1 MNSVIAAKE
10 AARSERV
17 RARHKEV
24 YRRRSYWSLL
34 GVCTIL
40 AVAAVYMIEPVFDY
54 KPLDLII
61 AYISASPALLFFKA
75 AVEAEPIPD
84 LWNDTDCDD

>member
-1 MNSVIAAKE
+1 MNCVMTAKE
-10 AARSERV
+10 VARCARV

-24 YRRRSYWSLL
+24 YRRRTYWGLL

-40 AVAAVYMIEPVFDY
+40 AVAAIYKIEPVFDY
-54 KPLDLII
+54 KPLDLVL
-61 AYISASPALLFFKA
+61 ACVSASPALSFFKA
-75 AVEAEPIPD
+75 AVEAEPIPN